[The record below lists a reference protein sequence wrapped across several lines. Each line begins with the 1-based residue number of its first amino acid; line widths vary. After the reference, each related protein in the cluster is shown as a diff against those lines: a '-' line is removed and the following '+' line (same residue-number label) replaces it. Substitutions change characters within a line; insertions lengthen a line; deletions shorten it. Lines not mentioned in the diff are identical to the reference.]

1 MLFTATS
8 RALLAFLLFLSQVA
22 LVGCGAGNG
31 SDPSPQIPYVI
42 VSEVLNLTNQE
53 NANLRFDNGAV
64 THTGGLRGLLV
75 VRQPGGTYTAFERT
89 CPYQPQNPCARV
101 SIDPTSRLFLVDSCC
116 GSRFDLQGQ
125 VLAGPATRPL
135 RRYTTSVSGNLLS
148 VNN

>member
-1 MLFTATS
+1 MLSSAIG
-8 RALLAFLLFLSQVA
+8 RAALAVFFFLSQVA
-22 LVGCGAGNG
+22 LVGCGSGNS

-42 VSEVLNLTNQE
+42 VNEVLNLTNQE

-64 THTGGLRGLLV
+64 MRDGGLRGLIV
-75 VRQPGGTYTAFERT
+75 VRQPGGSYTAFERT
-89 CPYQPQNPCARV
+89 CPYQPQNTCARV
-101 SIDPTSRLFLVDSCC
+101 SIDPSSRLFLVDSCC

-148 VNN
+148 INN